1 MLDAFLIPCYYHN
14 NNMKNKTTKNIKSS
28 SEIKERYHQEIIVKP
43 AERLLEALLKAEAKE
58 VSAFTKIQ
66 KVSSA
71 SR

>member
-1 MLDAFLIPCYYHN
+1 MLDAILVLCYHFG
-14 NNMKNKTTKNIKSS
+14 MKNKTTKNTKSS
-28 SEIKERYHQEIIVKP
+28 LEIKEHYHQEIIVKP